1 MGSIKPHEK
10 NRKVLRALN
19 WLHTLKSL
27 KNKNNYMARI
37 TTYLTILRVNV
48 NGLNFPIKRY
58 HLANWIKKEDLTICL
73 QETHCYDRNKHCLR
87 VKGWEKIYQANGPP
101 KQERQRSHF
110 VLINTSRGNNN
121 YQLICTQCWYNQLH

>member
-101 KQERQRSHF
+101 KQAGVATLKSEKVDFKPKLVRRDKE
-110 VLINTSRGNNN
+110 VTL
-121 YQLICTQCWYNQLH
+121 Y